1 MLVSFVKFV
10 FWCMTNT
17 KRNLKDL
24 IVYLLNFDLKKTFL
38 FQSQETNWY
47 FLLKHHF
54 FSISAC
60 VNSVNE
66 NAIVNNTKK
75 SIDIEFESRIML
87 GSY

>member
-1 MLVSFVKFV
+1 MHDKHKEKFKRLNRISFE
-10 FWCMTNT
+10 FW
-17 KRNLKDL
+17 
-24 IVYLLNFDLKKTFL
+24 LKKKLFF

-54 FSISAC
+54 FTISLF
-60 VNSVNE
+60 VNCVNE